1 MGSESLTALV
11 MARNLNL
18 PARELMNR
26 TVFFVSESTG
36 ITAETLGHSLLSQF
50 DTVEFEQV
58 YMPYIN
64 TDLRAKALTQR
75 MQEAADRD
83 GARPIVFATML
94 NTEITAILRSGNCF
108 YVELFEI
115 FVEPLSAEL
124 GVPPS
129 RKSGRSHAITKPSYY
144 TKRIEAINFAM
155 ANDDGIRPDNFHRAD
170 VVLTGVSR
178 SGKTPTCLYLA
189 MHYGLRSA
197 NYPITEEDF
206 ERGDVPQ
213 LLYSCRHKLFALT
226 IDPQRLQLIRE
237 ERRPGSAYASLKRCQ
252 DDIRMA
258 QQIFK
263 RLQVPALNTT
273 TQSIE
278 EISSQII
285 KALKEN
291 QEGRPAVLAEMDHGT
306 AL

>member
-1 MGSESLTALV
+1 MK
-11 MARNLNL
+11 
-18 PARELMNR
+18 R

-36 ITAETLGHSLLSQF
+36 ITAETMGHSLLSQF
-50 DTVEFEQV
+50 DTVDFEQV

-64 TDLRAKALTQR
+64 TDLRARALTQR

-83 GARPIVFATML
+83 GVRPVVFATML
-94 NTEITAILRSGNCF
+94 DHGIAGILRGGNCF
-108 YVELFEI
+108 YLELFESYI
-115 FVEPLSAEL
+115 EPLSSEL

-129 RKSGRSHAITKPSYY
+129 GKSGRSHAITKPSSY

-155 ANDDGIRPDNFHRAD
+155 ANDDGVRPDNFHRAD

-197 NYPITEEDF
+197 NYPLTEEDF

-213 LLYSCRHKLFALT
+213 LVWDCRQKLFALT
-226 IDPQRLQLIRE
+226 IDPQRLRLIRE
-237 ERRPGSAYASLKRCQ
+237 ERRPGSEYASMKRCQ

-258 QQIFK
+258 ASIYK
-263 RLQVPALNTT
+263 RLEIPVLNTT
-273 TQSIE
+273 SQSIE
-278 EISSQII
+278 EIATQILR
-285 KALKEN
+285 ALKSK
-291 QEGRPAVLAEMDHGT
+291 MD
-306 AL
+306 

>member
-1 MGSESLTALV
+1 MK
-11 MARNLNL
+11 
-18 PARELMNR
+18 R

-36 ITAETLGHSLLSQF
+36 ITAETMGHSLLSQF
-50 DTVEFEQV
+50 DTMDFEQV

-64 TDLRAKALTQR
+64 TDLRAKALTER

-83 GARPIVFATML
+83 GVRPIVFATML
-94 NTEITAILRSGNCF
+94 DAEIGDILREGNCF
-108 YVELFEI
+108 YLELFEGYI
-115 FVEPLSAEL
+115 EPLSQEL

-129 RKSGRSHAITKPSYY
+129 RRSGRSHAITKPSSY

-155 ANDDGIRPDNFHRAD
+155 ANDDGVRPDNFHRAD

-213 LLYSCRHKLFALT
+213 VVWDVRHKLFALT
-226 IDPQRLQLIRE
+226 IDAQRLQLIRE
-237 ERRPGSAYASLKRCQ
+237 ERRPGSKYASLKRCQ
-252 DDIRMA
+252 DDIRLA
-258 QQIFK
+258 SGIYK
-263 RLQVPALNTT
+263 RLGIPVLNTT
-273 TQSIE
+273 SQSIE
-278 EISSQII
+278 EISTQILRSV
-285 KALKEN
+285 KDT
-291 QEGRPAVLAEMDHGT
+291 MD
-306 AL
+306 

>member
-1 MGSESLTALV
+1 MK
-11 MARNLNL
+11 
-18 PARELMNR
+18 R

-50 DTVEFEQV
+50 DTIEFEQV

-64 TDLRAKALTQR
+64 TELRAKALTQR

-83 GARPIVFATML
+83 GGRPIVFGTML
-94 NTEITAILRSGNCF
+94 DHDIRAILESGNCF
-108 YVELFEI
+108 YVELFEH

-129 RKSGRSHAITKPSYY
+129 RKSGRSHAITKPSSY

-155 ANDDGIRPDNFHRAD
+155 ANDDGVRPDNFGRAD
-170 VVLTGVSR
+170 VILLGVSR
-178 SGKTPTCLYLA
+178 AGKTPTCLYLA

-213 LLYSCRHKLFALT
+213 SIWDCRTKLYALT

-237 ERRPGSAYASLKRCQ
+237 ERRPGSDYASLARCNA
-252 DDIRMA
+252 DIRQA
-258 QQIFK
+258 TAIYK
-263 RLQVPALNTT
+263 RLQIPVLNTT

-278 EISSQII
+278 EISSHII
-285 KALKEN
+285 RGLRGTI
-291 QEGRPAVLAEMDHGT
+291 GRLARS
-306 AL
+306 

>member
-1 MGSESLTALV
+1 
-11 MARNLNL
+11 
-18 PARELMNR
+18 MNR

-50 DTVEFEQV
+50 DTLEFEQV

-94 NTEITAILRSGNCF
+94 NNEIREILKGGNCF
-108 YVELFEI
+108 YMELFEEFI
-115 FVEPLSAEL
+115 EPLSAEL
-124 GVPPS
+124 GVAPS
-129 RKSGRSHAITKPSYY
+129 RKAGRSHAITKPSYY

-170 VVLTGVSR
+170 VVLIGVSR

-206 ERGDVPQ
+206 ERGDVPK
-213 LLYSCRHKLFALT
+213 LVWDCRHKLFGLI

-237 ERRPGSAYASLKRCQ
+237 ERRPASSYASLARCQ
-252 DDIRMA
+252 DDVRQA

-263 RLQVPALNTT
+263 RLQVPVLNTT

-278 EISSQII
+278 EISAHII
-285 KALKEN
+285 KVLKDTLHELP
-291 QEGRPAVLAEMDHGT
+291 RPLTNTTE
-306 AL
+306 

>member
-1 MGSESLTALV
+1 MK
-11 MARNLNL
+11 
-18 PARELMNR
+18 R
-26 TVFFVSESTG
+26 TVYFVSESTG
-36 ITAETLGHSLLSQF
+36 ITAETMGHSLLSQF
-50 DTVEFEQV
+50 DTIEFEQV

-64 TDLRAKALTQR
+64 THLRAKALTQR
-75 MQEAADRD
+75 MQEAAERD

-94 NTEITAILRSGNCF
+94 NREIGGILRAGNCF
-108 YVELFEI
+108 YVELFEGYI
-115 FVEPLSAEL
+115 APLSTEL

-129 RKSGRSHAITKPSYY
+129 LRSGRSHAITKPSSY

-155 ANDDGIRPDNFHRAD
+155 ANDDGMRPDNFHRAD

-213 LLYSCRHKLFALT
+213 LVWDCKSKLFGLT

-237 ERRPGSAYASLKRCQ
+237 ERRPGSEYASARRCQ
-252 DDIRMA
+252 DDVRRG

-263 RLQVPALNTT
+263 RLGIPVLNTT
-273 TQSIE
+273 SQSIE
-278 EISSQII
+278 EISTQI
-285 KALKEN
+285 LKS
-291 QEGRPAVLAEMDHGT
+291 LKDT
-306 AL
+306 LD

>member
-1 MGSESLTALV
+1 MI
-11 MARNLNL
+11 
-18 PARELMNR
+18 R

-50 DTVEFEQV
+50 DTIDFEQV

-64 TDLRAKALTQR
+64 TDLRATALTQR

-94 NTEITAILRSGNCF
+94 NNEIRDILKSGNC
-108 YVELFEI
+108 YYMELFESFI
-115 FVEPLSAEL
+115 DPLSAEL

-129 RKSGRSHAITKPSYY
+129 RKAGQSHAITKPNFY

-213 LLYSCRHKLFALT
+213 LVWDCRHKLFALI

-237 ERRPGSAYASLKRCQ
+237 ERRPNSPYSSLARCQ
-252 DDIRMA
+252 DDIRQA
-258 QQIFK
+258 QNIYK
-263 RLQVPALNTT
+263 RLQVPVLNTT

-278 EISSQII
+278 EISSQIVKI
-285 KALKEN
+285 LKDN
-291 QEGRPAVLAEMDHGT
+291 QEGSAEPI
-306 AL
+306 ANF

>member
-1 MGSESLTALV
+1 
-11 MARNLNL
+11 
-18 PARELMNR
+18 MNR

-50 DTVEFEQV
+50 DTVNFEQV

-64 TDLRAKALTQR
+64 TELRAKALTQR
-75 MQEAADRD
+75 MEEAADRD

-94 NTEITAILRSGNCF
+94 NKEIGDILKGGNCF
-108 YVELFEI
+108 YVELFEF
-115 FVEPLSAEL
+115 FVDPLAKEL
-124 GVPPS
+124 GVAPS
-129 RKSGRSHAITKPSYY
+129 LKSGQSHAITKPSYY

-213 LLYSCRHKLFALT
+213 LLYDCKHKLFALI

-237 ERRPGSAYASLKRCQ
+237 ERRPGSSYASLKRCQ
-252 DDIRMA
+252 DDIRQA
-258 QQIFK
+258 QQIYK
-263 RLQVPALNTT
+263 RLGVPVLNTT

-285 KALKEN
+285 RSLKEN
-291 QEGRPAVLAEMDHGT
+291 QESGLVSAMKVQ
-306 AL
+306 

>member
-1 MGSESLTALV
+1 MK
-11 MARNLNL
+11 
-18 PARELMNR
+18 R

-36 ITAETLGHSLLSQF
+36 ITAETMGHSLLSQF
-50 DTVEFEQV
+50 DTMDFEQV

-64 TDLRAKALTQR
+64 TDMRAKALTER

-83 GARPIVFATML
+83 GMRPIVFATML
-94 NTEITAILRSGNCF
+94 DAEIGDILREGNCF
-108 YVELFEI
+108 YLELFEGFI
-115 FVEPLSAEL
+115 EPLSEEL

-129 RKSGRSHAITKPSYY
+129 RRSGRSHAITKPSSY

-155 ANDDGIRPDNFHRAD
+155 ANDDGVRPDNFHRAD

-213 LLYSCRHKLFALT
+213 TVWDCRHKLFALT
-226 IDPQRLQLIRE
+226 IDAQRLQLIRE
-237 ERRPGSAYASLKRCQ
+237 ERRPGSDYASLKRCQ
-252 DDIRMA
+252 DDIRRA
-258 QQIFK
+258 NAIYR
-263 RLQVPALNTT
+263 RLGIPVLNTT
-273 TQSIE
+273 SQSIE
-278 EISSQII
+278 EISTQILRSV
-285 KALKEN
+285 KDT
-291 QEGRPAVLAEMDHGT
+291 MD
-306 AL
+306 

>member
-1 MGSESLTALV
+1 
-11 MARNLNL
+11 
-18 PARELMNR
+18 MNR

-50 DTVEFEQV
+50 DTIDFEQV
-58 YMPYIN
+58 YMPYID
-64 TDLRAKALTQR
+64 TDLRARALTQR
-75 MQEAADRD
+75 MQEAAERD
-83 GARPIVFATML
+83 GMRPIVFATML
-94 NTEITAILRSGNCF
+94 NNEIREILKSGNCF
-108 YVELFEI
+108 YMELFDGFI
-115 FVEPLSAEL
+115 EPLSSEL

-129 RKSGRSHAITKPSYY
+129 RKSGQSHAITKPNFY

-213 LLYSCRHKLFALT
+213 LVWDCRHKLFALT

-237 ERRPGSAYASLKRCQ
+237 ERRPGSPYASMSRCT
-252 DDIRMA
+252 DDIRKA
-258 QQIFK
+258 QQIYK
-263 RLQVPALNTT
+263 RLQIPVLNTT

-278 EISSQII
+278 EIASQII
-285 KALKEN
+285 KILKDN
-291 QEGRPAVLAEMDHGT
+291 LEGWSEPIAHAGESLH
-306 AL
+306 